1 MSIATAITAAQ
12 GRVAD
17 AYTAISNK
25 GGTLPATQN
34 LTNMPTA
41 INSIP
46 TSSSDVVTAMNK
58 TGSDIATGDKVWLN
72 HEDGYSYNF
81 DVVGALNVDNETTEI
96 NNFSTTNYLQ
106 LKNAFNPQ
114 NKTWEVVILFI
125 TNNVTTQQSIFK
137 SGISAPAAVGRFGVG
152 VEINS
157 SHFRISA
164 SSNGSSW
171 DLAHDTAGTYTIL
184 ANTTYWVK
192 LGWSGTQ
199 YYLEYSLDGET
210 YTRDITVSSSTAV
223 YNNLG
228 VTLLGLNWWNDAYQ
242 APFLG
247 TIDLSATKITIDGS
261 DWWVPSITKI
271 SDWSA
276 VNFNNQ
282 DYSYDLD
289 IVGSPTIEYGVVSG
303 FSSSN
308 YLSKTTA
315 PSSWNISD
323 YTFYCKF
330 TSKASSANQNIVAGS
345 VMLQEQSG
353 YVKTWNGS
361 TVINLF
367 VVNSGRT
374 YWVKV
379 VVSGTTQTFYY
390 STDGVVYTQCYTG
403 TFPAST
409 FNIAQVGYRASSGY
423 YYGSIDLKGMYLKN
437 TSDNAVWY
445 AMADNSLTGFAAEN
459 IAVNAAGDVKTVLP
473 T

>member
-1 MSIATAITAAQ
+1 MIELIDELVAGTAKSGGNGGSADTITAI
-12 GRVAD
+12 
-17 AYTAISNK
+17 
-25 GGTLPATQN
+25 
-34 LTNMPTA
+34 
-41 INSIP
+41 
-46 TSSSDVVTAMNK
+46 NK
-58 TGSDIATGDKVWLN
+58 TGSDISAGDKVWIN
-72 HEDGYSYNF
+72 HESGYSYNF
-81 DVVGALNVDNETTEI
+81 DVVGALNVNNETSVI
-96 NNFSTTNYLQ
+96 SNFTTTNYLQ
-106 LKNAFNPQ
+106 LKNAFNPA
-114 NKTWEVVILFI
+114 NKTWEVLSKF
-125 TNNVTTQQSIFK
+125 TTPNVATQQSFFK

-152 VEINS
+152 VEINA

-164 SSNGSSW
+164 SSDGSSW
-171 DLAHDTAGTYTIL
+171 DLAHDTAGSYTVL
-184 ANTTYWVK
+184 ANTVYWIK
-192 LGWSGTQ
+192 LGWDGTQ
-199 YYLEYSLDGET
+199 YYLEYSTDGET

-228 VTLLGLNWWNDAYQ
+228 VTLFGLNWWNDAYQ

-247 TIDLSATKITIDGS
+247 TIDLSATKITIDGA

-276 VNFNNQ
+276 VTFDKQ

-289 IVGSPTIEYGVVSG
+289 INGSLTIDYGVVSG
-303 FSSSN
+303 FSSTN

-330 TSKASSANQNIVAGS
+330 TSKASSANQNIVLGS
-345 VMLQEQSG
+345 VILQEQSG
-353 YVKTWNGS
+353 YAKTWNGS
-361 TVINLF
+361 SNINLF
-367 VVNSGRT
+367 IVNSDKT

-409 FNIAQVGYRASSGY
+409 FNISKVGYYQNAGA

-437 TSDNAVWY
+437 TSDNTVWY
-445 AMADNSLTGFAAEN
+445 AMADNSFTGFADEN
-459 IAVNAAGDVKTVLP
+459 IASGTAGDVKTVLE
-473 T
+473 